1 MAANKPWTQERRA
14 FQAAVARKHRPW
26 EKSTGPKTPAGK
38 ARASQNGIKS
48 GRFSERELDLFA
60 KIRDYIEATGAKPI
74 HPAKARSWTCPLC
87 RTCLAPSMWD
97 ELEDDEEGED
107 NDE

>member
-1 MAANKPWTQERRA
+1 MAANKPWTRERRA

-26 EKSTGPKTPAGK
+26 EKSTGPRTPAGK

-60 KIRDYIEATGAKPI
+60 KIRAYIEATGAKPI

-87 RTCLAPSMWD
+87 GTCLAPSIWSKLEND
-97 ELEDDEEGED
+97 EDDEND
-107 NDE
+107 NE

>member
-38 ARASQNGIKS
+38 ARSCQNAVKS
-48 GRFSERELDLFA
+48 GRFSEGELDLFA

-74 HPAKARSWTCPLC
+74 HPTKARSWACPLC
-87 RTCLAPSMWD
+87 GTCLAPSIWD

-107 NDE
+107 DDE

>member
-1 MAANKPWTQERRA
+1 MAANRPWTQERRA

-38 ARASQNGIKS
+38 ARASQNGIQH

-60 KIRDYIEATGAKPI
+60 KIRAYIEATGAKPI

-87 RTCLAPSMWD
+87 RTCLAPSIWD

-107 NDE
+107 DDE

>member
-38 ARASQNGIKS
+38 ARASQNAVKS

-74 HPAKARSWTCPLC
+74 HPTKALSWTCPLC
-87 RTCLAPSMWD
+87 RTCLAPGIWD
-97 ELEDDEEGED
+97 ELEDDDEEGD
-107 NDE
+107 DDE